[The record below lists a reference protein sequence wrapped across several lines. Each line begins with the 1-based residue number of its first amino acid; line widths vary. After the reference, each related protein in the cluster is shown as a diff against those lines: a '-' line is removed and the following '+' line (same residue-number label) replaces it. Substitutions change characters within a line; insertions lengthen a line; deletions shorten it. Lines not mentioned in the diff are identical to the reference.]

1 MNNHNR
7 ILKLC
12 VTGLMAALAYVA
24 FTFLQIKIPT
34 PGGYTSFHLG
44 NTFDVLASLLLGG
57 WLGGIAGAIGMGIG
71 DLLDPVYVTTA
82 PKTIILKLGIGLV
95 TGLVAHKVFKIRNL
109 EGKKLTRAVFL
120 SSAAGMAFN
129 CVGEPL
135 FGYFYTAV
143 LLGEPASAARTLAEW
158 NALTT
163 CTNAVLSLVIAS
175 LLYLALYPRLKTNG
189 TLQKIGPQY
198 GKDSREETGAA
209 ADTLAN
215 STH

>member
-1 MNNHNR
+1 METKNR

-57 WLGGIAGAIGMGIG
+57 WLGGAAGAIGMGIG

-82 PKTIILKLGIGLV
+82 PKTIILKLGIGLI
-95 TGLVAHKVFKIRNL
+95 TGAVAHKVFKIQKL

-120 SSAAGMAFN
+120 SSTAGMAFN
-129 CVGEPL
+129 CIGEPL

-143 LLGEPASAARTLAEW
+143 LLGEPASAAKALASW
-158 NALTT
+158 NAITT
-163 CTNAVLSLVIAS
+163 CTNAVLTIIIAS
-175 LLYLALYPRLKTNG
+175 LLYLALYPRLKNNG
-189 TLQKIGPQY
+189 TLQKIAP
-198 GKDSREETGAA
+198 KDA
-209 ADTLAN
+209 
-215 STH
+215 